1 MRSLHKP
8 WLGLRPRRR
17 PIAMSKLYITAASAV
32 TDADLPNARLG
43 QRFGRMD
50 LTSQLALLAVESL
63 ATHFEPLARDRIAIC
78 LAAQTSSLST
88 DTEYWK
94 GRDNP
99 GGPSPTLFTYTLPS
113 AAIGEIAI
121 RHRLTGPNLCFV
133 GGSHDVLPEAAN
145 LIQREEAEGCVCV
158 YVQAISSTL
167 AGIINAPATA
177 RACAVLMQRG
187 ETGLWPWQENDRDME
202 ALCATLRPKIS
213 TK

>member
-1 MRSLHKP
+1 
-8 WLGLRPRRR
+8 
-17 PIAMSKLYITAASAV
+17 MSKLSITSASTV

-50 LTSQLALLAVESL
+50 LTSQLALLAVEPL
-63 ATHFEPLARDRIAIC
+63 ANSFESLARDRIAIV

-88 DTEYWK
+88 DAEYWK

-133 GGSHDVLPEAAN
+133 GNSTDVLPEAAE
-145 LIQREEAEGCVCV
+145 LLRRGEADGCVCV
-158 YVQAISSTL
+158 MVNVISSTL
-167 AGIINAPATA
+167 AGLISLPAA
-177 RACAVLMQRG
+177 AEGCAVFVQRG
-187 ETGLWPWQENDRDME
+187 GPGSRELGEFDRDME

>member
-1 MRSLHKP
+1 VNLF
-8 WLGLRPRRR
+8 
-17 PIAMSKLYITAASAV
+17 ITATNSV

-50 LTSQLALLAVESL
+50 LTSQLALLAVEPLAEHL
-63 ATHFEPLARDRIAIC
+63 ATLARDRIALI

-88 DTEYWK
+88 DAEYWK

-133 GGSHDVLPEAAN
+133 GGSNDVLPEAAD
-145 LIQREEAEGCVCV
+145 LIRRGEAVGCVCV
-158 YVQAISSTL
+158 YVNVISPAL
-167 AGIINAPATA
+167 AGFIHRPPTA
-177 RACAVLMQRG
+177 RAGALFLQPG
-187 ETGLWPWQENDRDME
+187 ETGLRQWQENDRDME

>member
-1 MRSLHKP
+1 
-8 WLGLRPRRR
+8 
-17 PIAMSKLYITAASAV
+17 MSKLVIAAANTV
-32 TDADLPNARLG
+32 TEADLPNARLG

-63 ATHFEPLARDRIAIC
+63 AASFETITRDRIAIV

-88 DTEYWK
+88 DAEYWR

-133 GGSHDVLPEAAN
+133 GCSQDVLTEAAE
-145 LIQREEAEGCVCV
+145 LIQQNEAAGCVCV
-158 YVQAISSTL
+158 YVNAVSPTL
-167 AGIINAPATA
+167 ASLIALPTTA
-177 RACAVLMQRG
+177 KACAIFLQRG
-187 ETGLWPWQENDRDME
+187 ENGLRVWQENDRDIE
-202 ALCATLRPKIS
+202 ALSATLRPKIS

>member
-1 MRSLHKP
+1 
-8 WLGLRPRRR
+8 
-17 PIAMSKLYITAASAV
+17 MSKLAITAANST
-32 TDADLPNARLG
+32 TDADVPSARLG

-50 LTSQLALLAVESL
+50 LTSQLALLAVEPLVS
-63 ATHFEPLARDRIAIC
+63 HFESLGRDRIAIV
-78 LAAQTSSLST
+78 LAAQTSSLPT
-88 DTEYWK
+88 DAEYWK

-133 GGSHDVLPEAAN
+133 GASQRVLPEAAD
-145 LIQREEAEGCVCV
+145 LIHRGEADGCICV
-158 YVQAISSTL
+158 YVNVVSPLLTGLISGAI
-167 AGIINAPATA
+167 TA
-177 RACAVLMQRG
+177 RACALFMQRG
-187 ETGLWPWQENDRDME
+187 ESGLHLWQENDRDME